1 MNENSSGEFG
11 AFLAGFVI
19 GGLVGA
25 AAALI
30 LAPQSGSE
38 TRSQIAGKSL
48 DLRDASSQRVHQVR
62 DSADHYLHRSDEL
75 VSEDGFDAEEQ
86 ARIILDSGKQ
96 QSESADN
103 SDSLPSEDDA
113 EAPADS

>member
-25 AAALI
+25 AVALI

-38 TRSQIAGKSL
+38 TRSQIAGKGNE
-48 DLRDASSQRVHQVR
+48 LREAGSERVHQVR
-62 DSADHYLHRSDEL
+62 DSAEHYLQSSDLAEN
-75 VSEDGFDAEEQ
+75 EGDFDPQEQ
-86 ARIILDSGKQ
+86 ARIILDSGRRQ
-96 QSESADN
+96 AELTDDEEAEDGSETVAAS
-103 SDSLPSEDDA
+103 
-113 EAPADS
+113 

>member
-1 MNENSSGEFG
+1 MSENNSSEFG

-25 AAALI
+25 AAALV

-38 TRSQIAGKSL
+38 TRSQIMNKGQ
-48 DLRDASSQRVHQVR
+48 DLRDAGTERVHHIR
-62 DSADHYLHRSDEL
+62 ESADQYLHRSDYIDD
-75 VSEDGFDAEEQ
+75 EDSFDVQEQ

-96 QSESADN
+96 KAESSRVDESSASEG
-103 SDSLPSEDDA
+103 EI
-113 EAPADS
+113 EAPA